1 MSLEGDLAG
10 TIDTTAVFL
19 DAGRRRAE
27 LRADLA
33 AIGPAFTTRPSIL
46 RRAAALLADELPT
59 ATDRL
64 VTTATADAV
73 AVTTALALHTG
84 LPFAVDAGQV
94 HRGDRVA
101 VVTPIADEPTGTPTD
116 GTAAALA
123 ERVRAAGAE
132 PVVVLTVLAADGT
145 PALAG
150 TRTPSE
156 NPS

>member
-1 MSLEGDLAG
+1 MSLESDLA
-10 TIDTTAVFL
+10 TATDTTTVFL
-19 DAGRRRAE
+19 DAERRRGE

-33 AIGPAFTTRPSIL
+33 AIGAAFTTRPSIL
-46 RRAAALLADELPT
+46 RRAAALLAEELPT

-64 VTTATADAV
+64 VTTGTADAV

-84 LPFAVDAGQV
+84 LPFAVDADEV

-101 VVTPIADEPTGTPTD
+101 VVTPIADDPAETPT

-123 ERVRAAGAE
+123 DRVRAAGAE
-132 PVVVLTVLAADGT
+132 PVVLLSVLAADGT
-145 PALAG
+145 PALSG

-156 NPS
+156 NLS